1 MWNHEEMHVPSGP
14 MTAALI
20 IQGDLGDIKGR
31 ELKWSQE
38 EKAWLGKR
46 ESIQQKQMID
56 GLII

>member
-1 MWNHEEMHVPSGP
+1 MHVPSGP